1 MKNITEVKKMV
12 ALRAGMSLR
21 QLENII
27 AGDTDT
33 TKNTAITLEMVTGI
47 NRAVWVFS
55 AAIDRRRRFKQF
67 SDNIVDVGEDS
78 FLDRKFQT
86 G

>member
-1 MKNITEVKKMV
+1 MKNKTEVKKMV
-12 ALRAGMSLR
+12 ALRAGMTVR

-55 AAIDRRRRFKQF
+55 SAIDRRRRFQQF
-67 SDNIVDVGEDS
+67 VDDLLDTEKDS
-78 FLDRKFQT
+78 FLDRKYQST
-86 G
+86 